1 MMMYMLIEQSNNY
14 SKSSG
19 ILWQYYRDLL
29 GVADNP
35 VKTDFESFKSNVKI
49 IKKPPN
55 NGNTKKDLEIAV
67 PIKYLSNFWRNVEMP
82 LIYCGINLTL
92 TWSTNCVISHSTG
105 AGTFAIIDTKLYLPV
120 ITLSNSLMQNYC
132 KN

>member
-1 MMMYMLIEQSNNY
+1 M
-14 SKSSG
+14 
-19 ILWQYYRDLL
+19 L

-82 LIYCGINLTL
+82 LIYCEINLTL

-105 AGTFAIIDTKLYLPV
+105 AGTFPIIDTKLYLPV

>member
-1 MMMYMLIEQSNNY
+1 M
-14 SKSSG
+14 
-19 ILWQYYRDLL
+19 L

-55 NGNTKKDLEIAV
+55 NGNTKDLEIAV
-67 PIKYLSNFWRNVEMP
+67 PLKYLSNFWRNVEMS
-82 LIYCGINLTL
+82 LIYCEINLTL

-120 ITLSNSLMQNYC
+120 VTLSNSLMQNYC
-132 KN
+132 TN